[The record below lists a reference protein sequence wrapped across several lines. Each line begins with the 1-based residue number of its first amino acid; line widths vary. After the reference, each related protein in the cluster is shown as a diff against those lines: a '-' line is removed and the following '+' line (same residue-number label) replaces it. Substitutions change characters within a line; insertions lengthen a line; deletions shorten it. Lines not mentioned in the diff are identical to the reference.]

1 MLLAGCLSYSNS
13 AMNPILYAFLSDN
26 FKKSF
31 MKACACATGR
41 EANRVLEVE
50 NSVMPRR
57 RTLLGGHHAHNA
69 STKARAMAKVCG
81 SVYVPCLAM
90 RNSMKMAK
98 ALKIF
103 CSFRPRVRGCI
114 SRRTT
119 PTITI
124 TERAATAGP
133 AATAS
138 KWVAAVS
145 ARTEPSATSRRSN

>member
-1 MLLAGCLSYSNS
+1 MVAVMLLAGCLSYSNS

-69 STKARAMAKVCG
+69 STKARAMARVSK
-81 SVYVPCLAM
+81 LADTH
-90 RNSMKMAK
+90 
-98 ALKIF
+98 LHQF
-103 CSFRPRVRGCI
+103 
-114 SRRTT
+114 
-119 PTITI
+119 
-124 TERAATAGP
+124 
-133 AATAS
+133 
-138 KWVAAVS
+138 
-145 ARTEPSATSRRSN
+145 

>member
-1 MLLAGCLSYSNS
+1 MVAVMLLAGCLSYSNS

-57 RTLLGGHHAHNA
+57 RTLLAGAGHHAHNA
-69 STKARAMAKVCG
+69 STKARAMAKV
-81 SVYVPCLAM
+81 SELPCLTM
-90 RNSMKMAK
+90 REKQHC
-98 ALKIF
+98 KIF
-103 CSFRPRVRGCI
+103 CSPRLRVRGCI

-119 PTITI
+119 PTIT
-124 TERAATAGP
+124 TGRAATAAP

-138 KWVAAVS
+138 RWAAAAS
-145 ARTEPSATSRRSN
+145 ARTGPSATSRRSS